1 MSTTS
6 DKFLGNAQYLQ
17 DRGNLQ
23 YATRQHGRVVPW
35 KNKRKQAMLTDNCFT
50 TVTLFPNLSPD
61 LYNKQFPIQRRRQMS
76 LLFEESVTINFPY
89 KKVKG
94 TKTKGKKKTN
104 KKTKWIKKMKE

>member
-1 MSTTS
+1 
-6 DKFLGNAQYLQ
+6 
-17 DRGNLQ
+17 
-23 YATRQHGRVVPW
+23 
-35 KNKRKQAMLTDNCFT
+35 
-50 TVTLFPNLSPD
+50 
-61 LYNKQFPIQRRRQMS
+61 MS